1 MNDIKKPD
9 NSSGAARGSA
19 SRPGDRSLQDV
30 RDDVTKLR
38 EDASQTFKDWEGR
51 IRDRLTEQPYAT
63 LAVAA
68 GFGYVLGGGL
78 PPFLIRTLLLAGG
91 RLAVE
96 NLIAQRVVQS

>member
-1 MNDIKKPD
+1 MNENNKPD
-9 NSSGAARGSA
+9 SNSGSGRGSA
-19 SRPGDRSLQDV
+19 SRQGDRGLQGV

-38 EDASQTFKDWEGR
+38 EDARQTFQDWEGMV
-51 IRDRLTEQPYAT
+51 RDRLAQQPYAT

-96 NLIAQRVVQS
+96 NFIAQRVAQS